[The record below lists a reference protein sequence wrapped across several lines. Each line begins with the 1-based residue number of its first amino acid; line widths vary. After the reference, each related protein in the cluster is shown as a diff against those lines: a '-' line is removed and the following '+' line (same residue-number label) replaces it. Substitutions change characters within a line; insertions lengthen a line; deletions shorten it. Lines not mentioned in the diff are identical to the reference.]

1 MRAFLSN
8 KEYWSQN
15 ILKHSNQ
22 PSEAVITRH
31 LLWDI
36 LWDTLYYLW
45 KQRAHVIETE
55 KNCVFFCWKSLN
67 YNFEMNFIHRLNV
80 WHLVLIYELKFQA
93 HNKVSVLLG
102 TLLNSSTSSWN
113 SFEIFMK
120 YFIWVIQDLQ
130 ANTKASFTG
139 NIRCFIIEDKM
150 QNHYLQNFGHQF
162 SFRWEPEPILGRDIF
177 HYLAGPCDSTK
188 TLKYIFKR
196 EKYSSTS
203 TNWADAWVEDKQKSN
218 GAHCRANFLSGFR
231 PK

>member
-1 MRAFLSN
+1 MGHLFGHPVLFM
-8 KEYWSQN
+8 KTDYW
-15 ILKHSNQ
+15 
-22 PSEAVITRH
+22 
-31 LLWDI
+31 D
-36 LWDTLYYLW
+36 W
-45 KQRAHVIETE
+45 KKCAI
-55 KNCVFFCWKSLN
+55 FCSKSLN
-67 YNFEMNFIHRLNV
+67 YNFEMNFIHCLNV

-93 HNKVSVLLG
+93 HNMHNKVSVLLG

-120 YFIWVIQDLQ
+120 YFVWVIQDLQ
-130 ANTKASFTG
+130 TNTQASFTG

-177 HYLAGPCDSTK
+177 YSLTGPCDSTK